1 MKRTAKGEKILGFA
15 KLLYPLMFS
24 LLLSGCSYYD
34 RQFSY
39 FNMLD
44 EKKRTLS
51 NKQAAEKFWATV
63 RPVSTLSDSHYR
75 LGLHYQQKGEYDKA
89 IGEFTKALRND
100 NTYCKAY
107 NGIAMS
113 YDVLRRCEPAH
124 DSYDKALKC
133 APDQAYVY
141 NNYACSS
148 LLCGDYGKGVELLL
162 KAELLADNDNR
173 IKNNLKIARNIVI
186 HENISDNLPVGQSP
200 EVITKSGSTS
210 LPEQEKPQ
218 IHPVYVVSEN
228 ILNTTVVSNN
238 REIHDTPTDN
248 IPASTLGTDTPIVA
262 DPVKFVAEKSKI
274 IVLPN
279 PILSSLSPATVAVE
293 VSNGNG
299 TTGMAGRSAGFL
311 RGHGFKIQSITN
323 ATHYRFEES
332 IIFYKEEYL
341 QVAKDLAA
349 IIPGAQVLEKVDTMA
364 KPFIGIRVLLGRDL
378 AMMRF
383 PEGFDGIAGYSG
395 PTSKVSVLNN
405 VVQN

>member
-1 MKRTAKGEKILGFA
+1 MNRGTKILN
-15 KLLYPLMFS
+15 LLIIS

-100 NTYCKAY
+100 STYCKAY

-113 YDVLRRCEPAH
+113 YDVLRRCGPAH
-124 DSYDKALKC
+124 ASYDKALKC

-162 KAELLADNDNR
+162 QAELLAENDIQ
-173 IKNNLKIARNIVI
+173 IKNNLKIARNIVS
-186 HENISDNLPVGQSP
+186 HENMSDHIPVGQSP
-200 EVITKSGSTS
+200 GVIAESRSTYRPGKES
-210 LPEQEKPQ
+210 LL
-218 IHPVYVVSEN
+218 IHPVSVIPEN
-228 ILNTTVVSNN
+228 TLHTVTQN
-238 REIHDTPTDN
+238 RGIHDTPADTS
-248 IPASTLGTDTPIVA
+248 PAPAPEVATPATA
-262 DPVKFVAEKSKI
+262 DLVELVAEKSKKN
-274 IVLPN
+274 VLPD
-279 PILSSLSPATVAVE
+279 PSLSSPSPVTVTVE

-311 RGHGFKIQSITN
+311 RGHGFKIRSITN
-323 ATHYRFEES
+323 AKHYRFEES

-341 QVAKDLAA
+341 QAAKDLAA

-378 AMMRF
+378 AIMRF